1 MGEKEITDIAIL
13 YIVFL
18 KDIES
23 DQSENKLVSHGRL
36 VGFTSKYK
44 DAGLCRVYSKSQ
56 LLLLCEAYGV
66 RVTTRSNKT
75 ILSNKLMEA
84 ITTHTFILLMIAS
97 IRWLNLLKLMDSLEF
112 VFA

>member
-1 MGEKEITDIAIL
+1 M
-13 YIVFL
+13 FL

-66 RVTTRSNKT
+66 RVTTRRNKT
-75 ILSNKLMEA
+75 ILSNKLIEA
-84 ITTHTFILLMIAS
+84 ITTHTFIPFIYPVNDRQYTVVESFEVDGQFKICL
-97 IRWLNLLKLMDSLEF
+97 RLN
-112 VFA
+112 